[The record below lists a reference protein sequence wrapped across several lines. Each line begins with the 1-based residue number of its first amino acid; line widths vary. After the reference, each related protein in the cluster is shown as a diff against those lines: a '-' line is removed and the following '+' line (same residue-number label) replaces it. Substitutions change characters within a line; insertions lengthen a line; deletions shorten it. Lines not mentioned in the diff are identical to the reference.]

1 MRKTVLTLDEINLL
15 KNSEEPKNTQLYGNL
30 YENIVNLSKFKAV
43 SIEDMPFL
51 DELGVASLTINK
63 KNMMNNILKEWYA
76 EKVSEED
83 PTQKVHCGL
92 CNTPNKYLYYIRN
105 RRNDILLNVGSHCIL
120 KFPGIEGYTEK
131 KRQLNEIIKGREV
144 VNRRNKFYETF
155 RNAESVISDA
165 DKYFSTLPILIP
177 YELYTNIQNTIVKM
191 RQVYSQYINKGK
203 TKFDGNLSP
212 FELFQNKFDEY
223 NLYKNLAN
231 KFIQENDKPLSCK
244 RAEIDWL
251 ISNKKIK
258 LLEEISKN
266 NGLYTELTLKHMT
279 SVEFIKP
286 YIKNIFSRN
295 TSRQLYF
302 SHIKGNMIYINLHK
316 FGYNPNLVFQMTLE
330 DFMDKIGA
338 KCIIN
343 KNIKYDL
350 EKCFNQIAIIVNQ
363 SNIFSILGYISTYTN
378 NTQYVFLNDYIRDN
392 IYLYRKTDKAIRKFN
407 AQSFIKA
414 YSGHLLNSE
423 ETMKKHI
430 LNMIYNNSVQWIS
443 LEQQS
448 KQGTDDIV
456 RKLYKEFKE

>member
-1 MRKTVLTLDEINLL
+1 M
-15 KNSEEPKNTQLYGNL
+15 S
-30 YENIVNLSKFKAV
+30 
-43 SIEDMPFL
+43 
-51 DELGVASLTINK
+51 
-63 KNMMNNILKEWYA
+63 
-76 EKVSEED
+76 
-83 PTQKVHCGL
+83 C
-92 CNTPNKYLYYIRN
+92 
-105 RRNDILLNVGSHCIL
+105 RRV
-120 KFPGIEGYTEK
+120 
-131 KRQLNEIIKGREV
+131 
-144 VNRRNKFYETF
+144 
-155 RNAESVISDA
+155 
-165 DKYFSTLPILIP
+165 
-177 YELYTNIQNTIVKM
+177 
-191 RQVYSQYINKGK
+191 
-203 TKFDGNLSP
+203 
-212 FELFQNKFDEY
+212 
-223 NLYKNLAN
+223 
-231 KFIQENDKPLSCK
+231 
-244 RAEIDWL
+244 EIDWL
-251 ISNKKIK
+251 ISNKKIE

-350 EKCFNQIAIIVNQ
+350 EKYFNQIAIIVNQ

-414 YSGHLLNSE
+414 YSGHLLKSE

-448 KQGTDDIV
+448 KQGTDDII
-456 RKLYKEFKE
+456 RKLYKELEE